1 MNSLVTEYRI
11 APGSQ
16 TTVGVDLGKPI
27 RTYKPESLVQKGC
40 KDIVIISETRVKS
53 IAKSAANGNDLR
65 LHGKNIWK
73 LRISGVSREELAE
86 RNGISISTL
95 RNRLNEW
102 NVAKVDQ
109 EKAAMEALKNG

>member
-53 IAKSAANGNDLR
+53 IAKSAAKRKRFKVTREEYL
-65 LHGKNIWK
+65 K